1 MSASTLT
8 AKGQITIPAEIRQRL
23 SLSVGD
29 KVYFVQLDDGGY
41 KLAAANAPMSSIK
54 GIVPKLGKRVSL
66 KDMDDAIAAG
76 AAERAKRK

>member
-23 SLSVGD
+23 SLGAGD
-29 KVYFVQLDDGGY
+29 KVFFVPIEDGGY
-41 KLAAANAPMSSIK
+41 KLVAANAPMTTIK
-54 GIVPKLGKRVSL
+54 GIVPKVGKRVSL
-66 KDMDDAIAAG
+66 QDMDDAIEAG